1 MRDNALIPI
10 TERPLFGRDPVL
22 AVDAR
27 DLHAFLE
34 VGRDFSNWIKD
45 RIASYGFVDG
55 RDYETTVAKVGVR
68 SNVLQIDYFLA
79 IDMAKELAMVERT
92 QKGKEARAYFIEC
105 ERRLQEHARRSPLE
119 TLLADP
125 RQTLALIKD
134 YSERIVALEDRVA
147 NDAPKVE
154 AFEALMASD
163 GNYTRREAAKALG
176 EPERRFTK
184 WLRDQGF
191 WTTQQDLP
199 AALWVH
205 KGVFAVRVW
214 EAAGRSGMQ
223 GVITP
228 QGLNYLRGRLIAHR
242 RAALAEAS

>member
-1 MRDNALIPI
+1 MSNALIPI
-10 TERPLFGRDPVL
+10 SERSLFGQDPVL
-22 AVDAR
+22 TVDAR
-27 DLHAFLE
+27 DLHDFLE
-34 VGRDFSNWIKD
+34 VGKDFSTWIKD
-45 RIASYGFVDG
+45 RIAAYGFVDG
-55 RDYETTVAKVGVR
+55 RDYATEVFPGFGEKVGR
-68 SNVLQIDYFLA
+68 PRIDYFLA

-105 ERRLQEHARRSPLE
+105 ERRLVEQSRRNPLE

-134 YSERIVALEDRVA
+134 YSERIVALEDKVA

-154 AFEALMASD
+154 AFEALMSSD

-184 WLRDQGF
+184 WLRDQGY

-199 AALWVH
+199 AALWIH

-228 QGLNYLRGRLIAHR
+228 QGLHYLRGRLIAHR
-242 RAALAEAS
+242 RSALAEAC